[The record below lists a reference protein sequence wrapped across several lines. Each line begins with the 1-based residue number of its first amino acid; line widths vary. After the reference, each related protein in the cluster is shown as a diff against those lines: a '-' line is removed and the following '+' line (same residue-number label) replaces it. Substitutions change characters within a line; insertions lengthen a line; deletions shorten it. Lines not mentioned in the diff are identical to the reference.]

1 MTASTREKAGAASA
15 PRAAPLIRAAAPAD
29 LPAVQAIY
37 GHHVLTGLGSF
48 EETPPALD
56 ELDKRY
62 HAVVDLGLPYLV
74 AELDGTVVGFAY
86 AGAFR
91 PRPAYRNTVENSV
104 YVAPGMDGRGVGRA
118 LLGALV
124 ERCTAAGKRR
134 MIAVIGGGYDNAGS
148 ARLHAAL
155 GFKECA
161 LLRAVGWKF
170 GRWLDVLMMQLPL
183 GPGTDSPPDRPK

>member
-1 MTASTREKAGAASA
+1 MTTTAREHRTTR
-15 PRAAPLIRAAAPAD
+15 PAPLIRDAAPED
-29 LPAVQAIY
+29 LAAVEAIY

-48 EETPPALD
+48 EQTPPVLE
-56 ELDKRY
+56 ELNKRY

-74 AELDGTVVGFAY
+74 AELDGKVVGFAY
-86 AGAFR
+86 AGLFR

-118 LLGALV
+118 LLSTLV
-124 ERCTAAGKRR
+124 ERCTAAGKRQ
-134 MIAVIGGGYDNAGS
+134 MIAVIGGGYDNVGS

-170 GRWLDVLMMQLPL
+170 DRWLDVLMMQRAL
-183 GPGTDSPPDRPK
+183 GPGDTNPPQR